1 MTPPLLL
8 WEPLDGPA
16 TRTLRQALTWG
27 VGALYAAA
35 TLLCLWSARG
45 ASGGAREV
53 YVVAALV
60 ALVVVVRCVGGRL
73 RLLDLPL
80 LAGPA
85 LLVNAVPAVL
95 LPQGGLV
102 GGLMSSFFLVGATTA
117 LTRTWGLVLLGVTVA
132 VWLVAS
138 TTAYSDQT
146 VADAL
151 DIAALNTGMVVAEVV
166 FLRSLVGN
174 ARVQDRLAAEQ
185 ERLETAAGL
194 DDLEHAATS
203 VVQRVLHDDV
213 LSALRAVADGSSA
226 SPEDVRRACRD
237 AAAAVRAQAGPP

>member
-35 TLLCLWSARG
+35 TLLCVWSARG
-45 ASGGAREV
+45 ASGGTRGV
-53 YVVAALV
+53 YAVAALV
-60 ALVVVVRCVGGRL
+60 ALVVVTRCVGGRL
-73 RLLDLPL
+73 RLVDLPL

-102 GGLMSSFFLVGATTA
+102 GGLMSSFFLVGATTV
-117 LTRTWGLVLLGVTVA
+117 LTRTWGLVLLGVTVTL
-132 VWLVAS
+132 WLAAS
-138 TTAYSDQT
+138 TTGLSDQT
-146 VADAL
+146 LADAL
-151 DIAALNTGMVVAEVV
+151 DIAALDTGMVVAEVV

-174 ARVQDRLAAEQ
+174 ARVQDHLAEEQ

-213 LSALRAVADGSSA
+213 LSALRAVVDSPSAPDG
-226 SPEDVRRACRD
+226 EVRRACRD
-237 AAAAVRAQAGPP
+237 AADAVRARTGGA